1 RRRRWR
7 IRASPGRQACEKA
20 TVPYGK
26 RLFASCSG
34 PLPGPG
40 IRTVP
45 CADRLL
51 SPKPPFACMPPKL
64 ARFMQGSFVLEHN
77 ASLAREQKPSDSFEP
92 DAGLLCQPKT
102 HGKEDVPR

>member
-1 RRRRWR
+1 
-7 IRASPGRQACEKA
+7 
-20 TVPYGK
+20 
-26 RLFASCSG
+26 
-34 PLPGPG
+34 PG

-102 HGKEDVPR
+102 HGKEDVPRCMSHGSRGSCFWAASQPWSPARWPS